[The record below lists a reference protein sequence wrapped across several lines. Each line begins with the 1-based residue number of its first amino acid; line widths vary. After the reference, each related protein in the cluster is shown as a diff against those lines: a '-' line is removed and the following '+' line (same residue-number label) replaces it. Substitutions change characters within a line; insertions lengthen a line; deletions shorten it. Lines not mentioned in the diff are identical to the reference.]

1 MGRLLVIA
9 PHPDDEVLGAGATM
23 ARFSEEGHEVYVC
36 IVTRGQPPMFDEAS
50 VERVRREAVQA
61 DRSLGVRKT
70 IFLDGFPAALLDTI
84 PHSRLNAALA
94 EVVEDVDPEVLLIP
108 HAGDLHM
115 DHRLVFESAL
125 VAVRPTARPSPR
137 SVLAYETLSETDW
150 KAPRVGPS
158 FEPTTHVEVGP
169 YLERKLEAMRIFES
183 QVKDFPHP
191 RSLGSLRALAR
202 MRGGSVGFE
211 AAEAFM
217 MVREVRPLAD

>member
-1 MGRLLVIA
+1 MEMGRLLVIA

-36 IVTRGQPPMFDEAS
+36 VVTRGQPPLFDEAS

-70 IFLDGFPAALLDTI
+70 IYLDGFPAALLDAV
-84 PHSRLNAALA
+84 PHSRLNAALT

-158 FEPTTHVEVGP
+158 FEPTTHVQVGP
-169 YLERKLEAMRIFES
+169 YLERKLEAMRIFDS

-191 RSLGSLRALAR
+191 RSLESLRALAR
-202 MRGGSVGFE
+202 MRGASVGFE

-217 MVREVRPLAD
+217 MVREVVR

>member
-1 MGRLLVIA
+1 MVIA

-70 IFLDGFPAALLDTI
+70 IFLEGFPAALLDTI

-94 EVVEDVDPEVLLIP
+94 EVVDDVDPEVLLIP
-108 HAGDLHM
+108 HGGDLHM

-125 VAVRPTARPSPR
+125 VAVRPTARRSPR

-169 YLERKLEAMRIFES
+169 YLERKLDAMRIFES

-217 MVREVRPLAD
+217 MIREVRPLAD